1 MVRSLSHQIRLDGAV
16 DRQVLAAAC
25 YKSAVCLS
33 RELERNALAY
43 REIALEAG
51 TEDGPVNTVKQFCR
65 HQAPANL
72 RLHLDR
78 LLTCLRITAPVESLT
93 VAVGGLE
100 PALAAQMSLFDG
112 KDPLREGI
120 LRRVCA
126 VVNRKHELTRASS
139 VQVDR
144 REKMLSFYDPFRRE
158 AKSNE
163 IASGAD
169 RGFQ

>member
-1 MVRSLSHQIRLDGAV
+1 LDGAV

-25 YKSAVCLS
+25 DESAVRLS

-51 TEDGPVNTVKQFCR
+51 TEDGPVDTVKQFGR

-78 LLTCLRITAPVESLT
+78 LLTGLRITAPVESLT
-93 VAVGGLE
+93 VTVGGLE
-100 PALAAQMSLFDG
+100 PAPAAQMSLFDG
-112 KDPLREGI
+112 KDPLREER

-126 VVNRKHELTRASS
+126 VVNRKHELIRASS

-144 REKMLSFYDPFRRE
+144 REKMFSFHDPFRRAGTAGE
-158 AKSNE
+158 RTQ
-163 IASGAD
+163 G
-169 RGFQ
+169 GQ